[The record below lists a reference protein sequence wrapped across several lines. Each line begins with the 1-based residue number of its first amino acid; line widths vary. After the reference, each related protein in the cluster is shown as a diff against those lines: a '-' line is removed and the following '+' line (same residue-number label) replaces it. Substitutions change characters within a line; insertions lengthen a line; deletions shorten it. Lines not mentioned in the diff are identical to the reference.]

1 MSAACVGD
9 VAEIDEAGEL
19 VNAGALALDTVD
31 DELDRIAGSSV
42 LYVDDHFPTAMSLGY
57 ASVYR
62 RRPRR
67 SS

>member
-1 MSAACVGD
+1 VD
-9 VAEIDEAGEL
+9 
-19 VNAGALALDTVD
+19 D

-57 ASVYR
+57 ASAYR

-67 SS
+67 S